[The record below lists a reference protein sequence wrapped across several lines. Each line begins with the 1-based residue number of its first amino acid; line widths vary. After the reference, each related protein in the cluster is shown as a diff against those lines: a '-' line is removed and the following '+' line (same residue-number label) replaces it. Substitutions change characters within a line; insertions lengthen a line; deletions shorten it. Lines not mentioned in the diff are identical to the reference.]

1 MSNETKNRK
10 KRLILL
16 YLSIFL
22 VVAIALTAVIVF
34 MNMPKNELSDAEVD
48 VSIDSGDDSTGGNS
62 SSGSENE
69 NGDKTDPVDT
79 RAPKLSID
87 GRDAAGNITA
97 DLNLFTTHYFGENS
111 EITVAASDGEKIIA
125 PGTRRIYNLR
135 IKNIGDAAMDYTL
148 KASPYYTDNLKDR
161 ETPLLIRISHAS
173 GGYLVGTSTTMV
185 PLKEMNFPITNGVLG
200 AGCYD
205 EYAIEW
211 EWPFEEGETE
221 TEIENNDI
229 SDTFLGTLAAKEPVR
244 MGLTFD
250 VEAEADPNPDAQG
263 GTKLPQ
269 TGDSEN
275 YSLWLAIAIAAAIIM
290 LLIIISRSFFEDES
304 NEAQNA

>member
-1 MSNETKNRK
+1 MANENKNRK

-22 VVAIALTAVIVF
+22 VVAIALTAIIVF
-34 MNMPKNELSDAEVD
+34 MNMPKNGLSDAEVD

-69 NGDKTDPVDT
+69 NGNESGNGDKTELVAT

-135 IKNIGDAAMDYTL
+135 IKNIGDAAM
-148 KASPYYTDNLKDR
+148 
-161 ETPLLIRISHAS
+161 
-173 GGYLVGTSTTMV
+173 
-185 PLKEMNFPITNGVLG
+185 
-200 AGCYD
+200 
-205 EYAIEW
+205 
-211 EWPFEEGETE
+211 
-221 TEIENNDI
+221 
-229 SDTFLGTLAAKEPVR
+229 
-244 MGLTFD
+244 GLY
-250 VEAEADPNPDAQG
+250 P
-263 GTKLPQ
+263 
-269 TGDSEN
+269 
-275 YSLWLAIAIAAAIIM
+275 
-290 LLIIISRSFFEDES
+290 
-304 NEAQNA
+304 